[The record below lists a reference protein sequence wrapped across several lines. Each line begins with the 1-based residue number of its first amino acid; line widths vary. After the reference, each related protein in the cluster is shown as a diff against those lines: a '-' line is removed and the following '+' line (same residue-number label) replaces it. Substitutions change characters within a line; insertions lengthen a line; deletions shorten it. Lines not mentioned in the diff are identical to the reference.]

1 MKKLNIQM
9 KSKNM
14 FSFNTKLMHG
24 TYVSRILTSC
34 VLYLQGPRSAFVFV
48 NKSCGQ
54 NFTRKYL
61 HTCGQIEFKHQS
73 TYMCFIFI
81 FGGGGATLKKSK
93 KV

>member
-1 MKKLNIQM
+1 MKKLDIGHKLNF
-9 KSKNM
+9 KNM
-14 FSFNTKLMHG
+14 FSFNTKLMHV

-61 HTCGQIEFKHQS
+61 HTCGQIKLKHPS
-73 TYMCFIFI
+73 TNMCFIFI
-81 FGGGGATLKKSK
+81 LFQIDT
-93 KV
+93 